1 MHTLPQSL
9 IPRAPSGFH
18 AFLRIADRGVP
29 FLAVG
34 GRAFMTVPALSSG
47 YHTFPIRSRA
57 FRQWF
62 FRQCVS
68 DYDTIPTAHAFSAI
82 LRYLD
87 AQAARDPNTR
97 DIRVPYRIDF
107 RGSSPTPEKILL
119 DLADSDGQFV
129 EITPDGWQVT
139 SGEGVPFETSSS
151 TGALP
156 APEPAGEL
164 DPQAGSPLDI
174 LRSALNLGAP
184 GSPDWLRCLAWLLAA
199 LRPNAPYPILILRG
213 PSGCGKSVAARVLR
227 TLIDPSASPF
237 APLPSGARELLALA
251 RQNWILA
258 FDHVSGLTP
267 QLADAL
273 CRLTSGVGISHRE
286 PGESEPL
293 QLLIKRPILLTV
305 TDRWTPPPDLAA
317 RALIVTLPPLTDA
330 TRRSEHEIEAV
341 IQSAFPKILGA
352 LCTAVGKALAS
363 PAQHT
368 SSGTRHAAALAWAQA
383 ASPALNS
390 TPLEMQKAFNATP
403 QPDPF
408 VEAVRALLAPTPNWS
423 GTAAQLLKL
432 LPLCPN
438 PRALSRKLN
447 RSILLL
453 ADAGIDVRFRR
464 RPGGERVIDLF
475 ASQNFELPPQPPPAT
490 VLIGEHQIPPPPADC
505 VTTPPTLCDLP
516 VGQPGK
522 LRAGCLPARP
532 VLPASLSKASDT
544 IESTPLID
552 TGPDILAR
560 IVAKKRA
567 DLAAAVQPLEAWERD
582 AELRLPARRD
592 FRAALAARTPA
603 IIAEIKKASPSK
615 GVLSHDFDPPR
626 IARAY
631 QAGGA
636 AALSVLTDQ
645 AFFQGSLDDLQAARD
660 AVSLPVLRKDFT
672 IDPAQIL
679 EAAAHGADAV
689 LLIAAILSA
698 RQIRDFREV
707 AARYRLSAL
716 VEVHN
721 RRELDSAIEAGADL
735 IGVNNRNL
743 STFEVTL
750 ETSLS
755 LAEHMPPGALLVSE
769 SGIHDAADIVRLRA
783 AGYHAFLV
791 GEHLMKSGDP
801 ACALRNL
808 VTP

>member
-1 MHTLPQSL
+1 MHTLPK
-9 IPRAPSGFH
+9 PRSPRPPSGFD

-29 FLAVG
+29 FTAVG
-34 GRAFMTVPALSSG
+34 GRAFMTVPALFSG

-62 FRQCVS
+62 FDQCLS
-68 DYDTIPTAHAFSAI
+68 DYDTIPTAQAFTAI
-82 LRYLD
+82 LRYLE
-87 AQAARDPNTR
+87 AQAARDPNTCG
-97 DIRVPYRIDF
+97 IRVPYRIDS

-119 DLADSDGQFV
+119 DLANSEGQFV

-151 TGALP
+151 TCALP
-156 APEPAGEL
+156 APEPPGDP
-164 DPQAGSPLDI
+164 DPQMGSPLDI
-174 LRSALNLGAP
+174 LRSTLNLGAP
-184 GSPDWLRCLAWLLAA
+184 SSPDWLRCLAWLLAA
-199 LRPNAPYPILILRG
+199 LRPNTPYPILILRG

-227 TLIDPSASPF
+227 TLVDPSASPF
-237 APLPSGARELLALA
+237 APLPSSARELLTLA
-251 RQNWILA
+251 RLNWVLA

-293 QLLIKRPILLTV
+293 QLFIKRPILLTV
-305 TDRWTPPPDLAA
+305 TDRWTPPPDLVA
-317 RALIVTLPPLTDA
+317 RALVVTLPPLTGA
-330 TRRSEHEIEAV
+330 TRRSEPEIAAV
-341 IQSAFPKILGA
+341 IQSTFPKILGA
-352 LCTAVGKALAS
+352 LCAAVGKALAS
-363 PAQHT
+363 PPQYI

-390 TPLEMQKAFNATP
+390 NPLEMLEAFNTP
-403 QPDPF
+403 PPPNPL
-408 VEAVRALLAPTPNWS
+408 VEAVRALLAPTPKWT

-432 LPLCPN
+432 LPLCPT
-438 PRALSRKLN
+438 PQALSRKLN
-447 RSILLL
+447 QSLLPL

-464 RPGGERVIDLF
+464 LPGGRRVIGLF
-475 ASQNFELPPQPPPAT
+475 ASQNLEPPPQLPPATELIPASQVPQPP
-490 VLIGEHQIPPPPADC
+490 GHC
-505 VTTPPTLCDLP
+505 VTTHPGNLA
-516 VGQPGK
+516 VGQLGK
-522 LRAGCLPARP
+522 LRAGCVPAQPAEPVRP
-532 VLPASLSKASDT
+532 ASDT
-544 IESTPLID
+544 IGSTPLID
-552 TGPDILAR
+552 TVPDILAR

-567 DLAAAVQPLEAWERD
+567 DLAAAVQPLEAWERE
-582 AELRLPARRD
+582 AGLRLPARRD

-645 AFFQGSLDDLQAARD
+645 AFFQGSLDDLQAARA

-679 EAAAHGADAV
+679 EAAAHGADAI

-698 RQIRDFREV
+698 SQIRDFREM

-721 RRELDSAIEAGADL
+721 RRELDAAVEAGADL

-755 LAEHMPPGALLVSE
+755 LAEHMPPDALLVSE

-801 ACALRNL
+801 AAALRSL